1 MKDPELAKS
10 LIVAAREG
18 TIASGKEL
26 PISVKTRLGFN
37 EDNLEEWL
45 PALLLAKPA
54 VITVHARTKKDM
66 SKVPARWERVKRAVE
81 IARGSGTLILG
92 NGDARDIADARN
104 KVAETGADGVMFG
117 RAIFGNP
124 WLFDETKQVT
134 VRERIES
141 AVAHTKLFE
150 ETWGT
155 TKSFELMK
163 KHYQAYI
170 NHFPLAKELRIE
182 LMNCREVSEVASIT
196 EKFLQEHPD
205 IAEEI
210 VVPIPKF

>member
-1 MKDPELAKS
+1 MKDPVLAQK

-18 TIASGKEL
+18 TIEAGKEL

-45 PALLLAKPA
+45 PALLFAKPA
-54 VITVHARTKKDM
+54 VITVHARTKKEM
-66 SKVPARWERVKRAVE
+66 SKVPARWERIKRAVE

-92 NGDARDIADARN
+92 NGDARDMVDAEE
-104 KVAETGADGVMFG
+104 KVSETGSDGVMFG

-124 WLFDETKQVT
+124 WLFNKDKKVT

-182 LMNCREVSEVASIT
+182 LMNCHEASEVATIT
-196 EKFLQEHPD
+196 EKFLLEHPD
-205 IAEEI
+205 IADEI
-210 VVPIPKF
+210 VVPIPKL